1 MLTESLASVMP
12 HAALGGHG
20 VPAVR
25 RQNNPKLFLDSRA
38 SRHRLWEPL
47 HGFCSGPQLGDT
59 AHATHHNPSG
69 ESNSQG
75 SDKGCGKDRRS
86 PHSTGSPTSCQAIF
100 SAQHPVKCLKVALL
114 WDLHLNAIA
123 LSKKTT
129 LLTQG
134 TSCERVLPH
143 PRAKGCR
150 HLRHR

>member
-1 MLTESLASVMP
+1 MP
-12 HAALGGHG
+12 
-20 VPAVR
+20 
-25 RQNNPKLFLDSRA
+25 
-38 SRHRLWEPL
+38 LWEGMGSL
-47 HGFCSGPQLGDT
+47 
-59 AHATHHNPSG
+59 PSG
-69 ESNSQG
+69 GRIIPSYFLTHVPPDTGCGSHCMGSAADHNWVTRPTLPTTTPQERSSVQSNSQG

-86 PHSTGSPTSCQAIF
+86 PHSTRSPTSCQAAF